1 MTNQHWQRAARPR
14 WRSIVPL
21 RRPARPAAAEG
32 IRRSG
37 EPPRAFRAGLFMA
50 RYGRLIRRGAIGIGV
65 LGALVALSCL
75 ALWWR
80 LAAGPIQFDIVT
92 PWLVSAIEENFGSN
106 RHVEVGGTQIERT
119 ENGAT
124 AVRMRD
130 IVVRDADGTVV
141 ASAPKAEVRLSGMSL
156 LSGHMRAESLN
167 LVGAEMAVRIEQD
180 GGVTVFAGADK
191 HPIATAAVPVTVAAA
206 LLRSAQEKR
215 AANAQS
221 AAALATPPG
230 SAPVVPPANAQ
241 QPAPHRARDVF
252 AALLSW
258 IDGIGETGLDGHD
271 LRELGLKNGNL
282 TVDDQR
288 TGKHWTFKDISLSV
302 QRAHG
307 GVEVTVGSDN
317 PAGPWALTAALTPT
331 GQGSRKIELEAR
343 RISAS
348 NLLLASRIDGGNL
361 QIDTPLSASLSGEI
375 GPDGLPQTFTGR
387 VLAEAGSIGDASDPD
402 SRVSIER
409 AEFKLQWD
417 AERRVLSVP
426 FQILSGGN
434 RITLMGQVEA
444 PAEPDGVWLFKVGGG
459 TVVLNSDVAGNEPL
473 VLNRIAVSGRYDAAK
488 RRFIVDEGDIGNS
501 GVGVA
506 MSGNVDFSGDVHL
519 AAGIAGTRMPVDALK
534 RLWPAFVTPKVRDW
548 FDEHLI
554 SGTVDRIVIAVNSP
568 LENLKTTG
576 PPVPDDGLLID
587 ALATG
592 CVIRPVAG
600 LPALRDADL
609 NVHVAGRD
617 AVVSLGK
624 ATADLPSGRK
634 LVVSSGVFEVPDTSP
649 LAPPARVR
657 FKLEGPVPAAAEL
670 LHMDRLREVSDAPFD
685 PSTIRG
691 NLSAQ
696 VSMGMPLKSDLPP
709 GSTNYAI
716 TVDATNF
723 TADHLIMG
731 QKVDAALLKASAT
744 PQGFQ
749 LKGDVKIAGSP
760 ASLEYRK
767 ARGEADAEVRI
778 QGMLDEAARN
788 SLGFDL
794 GETVSGAIPIRL
806 AGRVATTSDRES
818 RFAVEADLTPAQ
830 IEGLLPG
837 WSKPSGKPA
846 RATFTLLTKPQSIRI
861 DDLLIEGASGGVK
874 GAIEFDGSGEVQ
886 SANFPA
892 YGFTDGDRASLRIER
907 TADGALRVIMRG
919 EVYDGRGFVKTAAG
933 GTPAGPNAKRRVP
946 DLDLDMK
953 LGAVVGFNGEALRGL
968 DLKMSRRAGEVRSF
982 GLTAKIGRDA
992 TLTGDLRGRPGA
1004 RQVVYLESSDAGAFF
1019 RFTDV
1024 YSRMTGGQVT
1034 IAMEPP
1040 LPDNAAQQ
1048 GILSVRNFA
1057 IHDETQLE
1065 RAVTSGTQPRRAG
1078 NAIDFSGMRLEFTR
1092 MPGRIGLR
1100 NGVVR
1105 GPVLGGTIDGVVDY
1119 AHDDVHLRG
1128 TLVPL
1133 YGPNNLLGQI
1143 PVVGLFMGGDKE
1155 GLFGIT
1161 YEVIGRPGNPVMRV
1175 NPLSALAP
1183 GLLRKVFEFPA
1194 NGDTGAVDVP
1204 R

>member
-1 MTNQHWQRAARPR
+1 
-14 WRSIVPL
+14 
-21 RRPARPAAAEG
+21 
-32 IRRSG
+32 
-37 EPPRAFRAGLFMA
+37 MA
-50 RYGRLIRRGAIGIGV
+50 RYGRLIRRSAIGIGIF
-65 LGALVALSCL
+65 GALVALGCL
-75 ALWWR
+75 ALLWR
-80 LAAGPIQFDIVT
+80 LSAGPIQLNIVT
-92 PWLVSAIEENFGSN
+92 PWLVSAIEENFGAN

-119 ENGAT
+119 GNGA

-141 ASAPKAEVRLSGMSL
+141 ASAPKAEVHVSGMSL

-191 HPIATAAVPVTVAAA
+191 HPIATAAVPATAAAA
-206 LLRSAQEKR
+206 LLRSSQRQAS
-215 AANAQS
+215 AQS
-221 AAALATPPG
+221 AAAPAARSG
-230 SAPVVPPANAQ
+230 SASAAPPADAQ
-241 QPAPHRARDVF
+241 QAVHRARDVF

-271 LRELGLKNGNL
+271 LRELGLKDGNL
-282 TVDDQR
+282 TVDDVR
-288 TGKHWTFKDISLSV
+288 TGKRWTFKDISLSV
-302 QRAHG
+302 ERKHS
-307 GVEVTVGSDN
+307 GVEVTVGSNN

-343 RISAS
+343 RVSAS
-348 NLLLASRIDGGNL
+348 DLLLASRLDAGDL
-361 QIDTPLSASLSGEI
+361 QIDLPLSASLSGEI
-375 GPDGLPQTFTGR
+375 GPDGLPQTLTGR
-387 VLAEAGSIGDASDPD
+387 IVADAGSIGDASDAD
-402 SRVSIER
+402 SRIGIER

-417 AERRVLSVP
+417 VDHRVLSVP

-434 RITLMGQVEA
+434 RITLLGQVEA
-444 PAEPDGVWLFKVGGG
+444 PAEAGGIWQFKVGGG
-459 TVVLNSDVAGNEPL
+459 TVVLNTSAPASEPL
-473 VLNRIAVSGRYDAAK
+473 VLNRIALSGRYDAGK
-488 RRFIVDEGDIGNS
+488 QRLVVDEGDIGNS

-506 MSGNVDFSGDVHL
+506 MSGSMDFTAAGGAHL
-519 AAGIAGTRMPVDALK
+519 TAGIAGTRMPADALK
-534 RLWPAFVTPKVRDW
+534 RLWPVFVAPKVRDW

-554 SGTVDRIVIAVNSP
+554 SGTVERIIIAVNSP
-568 LENLKTTG
+568 VENLKDSG

-592 CVIRPVAG
+592 CVIRPVTG

-624 ATADLPSGRK
+624 GTADLPSGRK
-634 LVVSSGVFEVPDTSP
+634 LVLSSGVFEVPDTAP
-649 LAPPARVR
+649 KAPPARVH
-657 FKLEGPVPAAAEL
+657 FKLEGPIPAAAEL
-670 LHMDRLREVSDAPFD
+670 LRMDRLRELSDAPFD
-685 PSTIRG
+685 PATIRG

-696 VSMGMPLKSDLPP
+696 VTMGMPIKADLPP
-709 GSTNYAI
+709 GSTNYGI
-716 TVDATNF
+716 TVEATNF
-723 TADHLIMG
+723 TADHMIMG
-731 QKVDAALLKASAT
+731 QKVDAALVKATAT

-749 LKGDVKIAGSP
+749 LKGDVRIGGSP
-760 ASLEYRK
+760 ATLEYHK
-767 ARGEADAEVRI
+767 THGEPDAEVRI
-778 QGMLDEAARN
+778 QGVLDEAARN
-788 SLGFDL
+788 NLGFDM

-806 AGRVATTSDRES
+806 AGHVAASSDREG

-837 WSKPSGKPA
+837 WAKPSGKPA
-846 RATFTLLTKPQSIRI
+846 RATFTLSTKPQSVRI
-861 DDLLIEGASGGVK
+861 DDLLIEGAGGGVK

-892 YGFTDGDRASLRIER
+892 YGFSDGDRASLRIER
-907 TADGALRVIMRG
+907 SAEGALRVIMRG
-919 EVYDGRGFVKTAAG
+919 EVYDGRVFVKSAAG
-933 GTPAGPNAKRRVP
+933 GAAANPNAKHRVP

-953 LGAVVGFNGEALRGL
+953 LGAVVGFNGEALRGV

-992 TLTGDLRGRPGA
+992 TLTGDLRGRPGG
-1004 RQVVYLESSDAGAFF
+1004 RQIVYLESRDAGAFF
-1019 RFTDV
+1019 RFTDI
-1024 YSRMTGGQVT
+1024 YSRMTGGQMA
-1034 IAMEPP
+1034 IAMEAP
-1040 LPDNAAQQ
+1040 LPDNTAQQ

-1057 IHDETQLE
+1057 VHDETQLE
-1065 RAVTSGTQPRRAG
+1065 RAVTSGAQPRRTG

-1100 NGVVR
+1100 DGVVR
-1105 GPVLGGTIDGVVDY
+1105 GPILGGTIDGVVDY
-1119 AHDDVHLRG
+1119 ARDDLHLRG

-1143 PVVGLFMGGDKE
+1143 PLVGLFMGGDKE

-1161 YEVIGRPGNPVMRV
+1161 YEVVGRPSNPVMRV
-1175 NPLSALAP
+1175 NPISALAP

-1204 R
+1204 REGRTQ

>member
-1 MTNQHWQRAARPR
+1 
-14 WRSIVPL
+14 
-21 RRPARPAAAEG
+21 
-32 IRRSG
+32 
-37 EPPRAFRAGLFMA
+37 MA